1 MLIVLA
7 FFLLDT
13 TPAPARQ
20 QKPPDKVIIDK
31 VVASGRCVALA
42 DDPNKRVEPPR
53 MIAPGL
59 PPMLSFRY
67 YEDKKNQRF
76 ANVDLMLDDA
86 GH

>member
-1 MLIVLA
+1 VILIAFALLLA
-7 FFLLDT
+7 DAP
-13 TPAPARQ
+13 PAAPP
-20 QKPPDKVIIDK
+20 KPPDKSAIEK
-31 VVASGRCVALA
+31 VSESGRCVALA
-42 DDPNKRVEPPR
+42 DDPNKRVEPAK

-67 YEDKKNQRF
+67 YEGKKNQRF

>member
-1 MLIVLA
+1 MLIALA

-13 TPAPARQ
+13 HAPE
-20 QKPPDKVIIDK
+20 PPKTRDKVIVQK
-31 VVASGRCVALA
+31 VAESGRCVVLA
-42 DDPNKRVEPPR
+42 DDPNKRVEPTK